1 MKQPKDDGF
10 ENAWQEAFEKAS
22 LAPPEIIWKNIE
34 SALPTESLGVK
45 PSAEGIATTSKL
57 IIGTGIILI
66 SGLAYFYINNS
77 SSNNYTTKT
86 NQITNGKNITQP
98 NEPAAVDSKIESENL
113 AINSPIVAKKQFIP
127 EIVKQELTKK
137 TPMEEINTDQILMP
151 EENID
156 VSKIEEKVY
165 QMQPKGLKMPKIT
178 MDKPDLIPNTDSQIV
193 VPYYDPNAIPSQQNN
208 KGGFWR
214 NFKISGG
221 IRVSN

>member
-22 LAPPEIIWKNIE
+22 LAPPDIIWKNIE
-34 SALPTESLGVK
+34 TALPTESLGLK
-45 PSAEGIATTSKL
+45 PNAKGLATSSKL
-57 IIGTGIILI
+57 IIGAGIILI

-77 SSNNYTTKT
+77 SSNNYTSKT
-86 NQITNGKNITQP
+86 NRITNGKNTTKP
-98 NEPAAVDSKIESENL
+98 DMPAIMDSKIEFKNL
-113 AINSPIVAKKQFIP
+113 AANTNIIAKKQSISELKKQVSRNKTVVEDETNPP
-127 EIVKQELTKK
+127 EMASTEVISFT
-137 TPMEEINTDQILMP
+137 
-151 EENID
+151 
-156 VSKIEEKVY
+156 KIEEKVY

-178 MDKPDLIPNTDSQIV
+178 METPDLIPNTDSQFV
-193 VPYYDPNAIPSQQNN
+193 VPYYDPHAIPTQQN